1 MIGGDEMEG
10 IELSERQKRFV
21 DFYIQTGNSAKAAR
35 LAGYSEKT
43 ARTTGAKLL
52 TKKHM
57 WKAVNERLEELANE
71 RTAGTQEILEYLT
84 SVMRGEQT
92 DEMAM
97 NVGAGGGVS
106 RVEKVRIAVGA
117 KERLKAAELLAKVH
131 GLFITRQE
139 LEISGNVPVVI
150 KDDI

>member
-10 IELSERQKRFV
+10 KELSERQKRFV
-21 DFYIQTGNSAKAAR
+21 DYFVQTGNAAKAAR
-35 LAGYSEKT
+35 LAGYSEKS
-43 ARTTGAKLL
+43 ARETGKEQLQ
-52 TKKHM
+52 KPYVR
-57 WKAVNERLEELANE
+57 KAVDEKLAELSNE
-71 RTAGTQEILEYLT
+71 RTAKAQEILEYLT

-97 NVGAGGGVS
+97 NVGLGGGVT

-117 KERLKAAELLAKVH
+117 KERLKAAEMLAKVH

-139 LEISGNVPVVI
+139 LEISGTVPVVI